1 MSTKGI
7 AGFLIFVAVG
17 GMGAAQNGSLI
28 HYPKADGVI
37 FALPHV
43 SIILNSLMPRQR
55 KGLRLRVDGQPIP
68 DGAIAGC
75 RICAGDRP
83 TVIATKAR
91 WTINDGVHRLV
102 ATVNGSELPMLR
114 YTLDSTTSSLIG
126 LTGAVDLPDAFVAI
140 APTVR
145 FGGMAFSRSPHHRF
159 WLGVTGGEG
168 LPLEVTLLQS
178 LRPRKTSVAWKVAPL
193 RHRHW
198 SVSVG
203 QWDGGSEF
211 AAIGYRTKPSYFVVS
226 VGVGQGDLPSAWLS
240 LSYSLGHLTPRL
252 KRSEGASD
260 FFAVLD
266 LVRLQGEVAKKG
278 RLSFGA
284 LLCHPYGWR
293 VGIFRTR
300 QRDGRKV
307 WIGQFSVS
315 KAWR

>member
-17 GMGAAQNGSLI
+17 GMGAAQNSSLI

-43 SIILNSLMPRQR
+43 SIILNSLTPRQR
-55 KGLRLRVDGQPIP
+55 KGLRLSVDGQPIP
-68 DGAIAGC
+68 EEAIAGC

-83 TVIATKAR
+83 TVIAAKAR
-91 WTINDGVHRLV
+91 WTINDGVHHLV

-114 YTLDSTTSSLIG
+114 YTLDSTTPSLLG

-159 WLGVTGGEG
+159 WLGVTGGER
-168 LPLEVTLLQS
+168 LPLEVALLQS
-178 LRPRKTSVAWKVAPL
+178 LRPRKTSVAWKFSPL

-198 SVSVG
+198 GVSVG
-203 QWDGGSEF
+203 QWDGNAF

-226 VGVGQGDLPSAWLS
+226 IGMGRGDLPSAWLS
-240 LSYSLGHLTPRL
+240 FSYSLSHLTPRL

-266 LVRLQGEVAKKG
+266 LVRLQAEVDKKG
-278 RLSFGA
+278 QLSFGA

-293 VGIFRTR
+293 VGIFCTR
-300 QRDGRKV
+300 QRDGRRV
-307 WIGQFSVS
+307 WVGQFSVS

>member
-1 MSTKGI
+1 MSAKRF
-7 AGFLIFVAVG
+7 ACFLAFLTVG
-17 GMGAAQNGSLI
+17 GTGRAQNGSLI

-43 SIILNSLMPRQR
+43 SIILNTLTPRQR
-55 KGLRLRVDGQPIP
+55 KGLRLSVDGQRIP
-68 DGAIAGC
+68 DEAIEGC

-83 TVIATKAR
+83 TVIAAKAR
-91 WTINDGVHRLV
+91 WTIADGVHHLSV
-102 ATVNGSELPMLR
+102 TVNGKEPTMFR
-114 YTLDSTTSSLIG
+114 YTLDSTTPSLLG
-126 LTGAVDLPDAFVAI
+126 LTGAVDLPDAFIAI
-140 APTVR
+140 VPTVR
-145 FGGMAFSRSPHHRF
+145 LGVMEVSRLPRHRF
-159 WLGVTGGEG
+159 WLGVTGGER
-168 LPLEVTLLQS
+168 LPLEVAILQS

-211 AAIGYRTKPSYFVVS
+211 AAIGYRTQPSYFVVS
-226 VGVGQGDLPSAWLS
+226 VGVGRGDLPSAWLS
-240 LSYSLGHLTPRL
+240 ASYSLSHLTPRW

-266 LVRLQGEVAKKG
+266 LVRLQAEMDNRG

-293 VGIFRTR
+293 VGIFRSH
-300 QRDGRKV
+300 QLDGRRV
-307 WIGQFSVS
+307 WVGQFSVS